1 MARLFGAVPGVPPG
15 ATFATRQAAAAAGV
29 HKPLQAGISGSAQEG
44 ADSVVVSGGYE
55 DDQDYGSVI
64 LYTGHGGLDPIT
76 GKQIADQ
83 TLTRQNLA
91 LAVSCIQGLPVRVL
105 RGATGDPQYSPS
117 SGYSY
122 DGLFDVQSYWQAT
135 GRSGYKICR
144 FVLVAQLAQNTTTNP
159 PPAPPPGPGG
169 VAFVSAQRTVRN
181 TAVTQWVKALYGCAC
196 QVCGTKLQTAAG
208 PYAEGA
214 HLRPMGN
221 PHNGPDSVDNVLC
234 VCPNDHVRIDYGEI
248 GFDSSWNVIQLAT
261 GQVISPLTIHPKHR
275 LNQAHATYQRSL
287 FP

>member
-1 MARLFGAVPGVPPG
+1 MARLFGAVPGVPIG
-15 ATFATRQAAAAAGV
+15 AAFATRSAAAAAGV
-29 HKPLQAGISGSAQEG
+29 HKPLQAGISGSAHEG

-64 LYTGHGGLDPIT
+64 LYTGHGGLDPTT
-76 GKQIADQ
+76 GTQIANQ

-91 LAVSCIQGLPVRVL
+91 LAVSCNHGLPVRVL
-105 RGATGDPQYSPS
+105 RGVTGDPQYSPS

-135 GRSGYKICR
+135 GRSGYKIWR
-144 FVLVAQLAQNTTTNP
+144 FLLVAQPPQNTTTNP
-159 PPAPPPGPGG
+159 PPAPPPGHGG
-169 VAFVSAQRTVRN
+169 VAFVSAQRTIRN
-181 TAVTQWVKALYGCAC
+181 TAVTQWVKALYGYTC
-196 QVCGTKLQTAAG
+196 QVCGMQLQTAAG

-214 HLRPMGN
+214 HLRPVGN

-234 VCPNDHVRIDYGEI
+234 VCPNDHVRLDYGEI
-248 GFDSSWNVIQLAT
+248 GFDASWNVIGLAT
-261 GQVISPLTIHPKHR
+261 GRVISALTIHPKHR
-275 LNQAHATYQRSL
+275 LNQAHAIYHRSL